1 MDLTLFVDPT
11 IFDCGAPP
19 YCASKKRE
27 NLIKQENNQAA
38 GVFSK
43 PRGMWSPM
51 WDRPRP
57 LFQGDQFLTSVLYEF
72 DDLHTYKGK
81 VSSQKSDL
89 PCCQK
94 PLQELYHLEV
104 IRILPLAYD

>member
-38 GVFSK
+38 GVFSN

-57 LFQGDQFLTSVLYEF
+57 LFQGDQFLTSELYEF

-81 VSSQKSDL
+81 VSSQK
-89 PCCQK
+89 K
-94 PLQELYHLEV
+94 
-104 IRILPLAYD
+104 

>member
-1 MDLTLFVDPT
+1 
-11 IFDCGAPP
+11 
-19 YCASKKRE
+19 
-27 NLIKQENNQAA
+27 
-38 GVFSK
+38 
-43 PRGMWSPM
+43 M

-57 LFQGDQFLTSVLYEF
+57 LFQGDQFLTSELYEY

-104 IRILPLAYD
+104 IRILPLAYDKKNVFKTRLLEVAVVGFGQCLRR